1 MSDNAKDIMK
11 KALDLLNNN
20 KLEEA
25 RPLLEEYIKLC
36 PQESE
41 GWRLAAQVDLNFFHD
56 VDKAYDELIESLRL
70 QPKNLWALLLMGNLL
85 LNEKKNTEDA
95 LKYFNKILEY
105 HPDNAVALANIG
117 VAMTKSAY
125 PTPRRMRWR

>member
-1 MSDNAKDIMK
+1 MSDNSKDIMK

-20 KLEEA
+20 QLEEA

-36 PQESE
+36 PKESE
-41 GWRLAAQVDLNFFHD
+41 GRRLAAQVDLNFYHD
-56 VDKAYDELIESLRL
+56 ADKAYDELIEALRL

-95 LKYFNKILEY
+95 LKLHIPE
-105 HPDNAVALANIG
+105 
-117 VAMTKSAY
+117 
-125 PTPRRMRWR
+125 